1 MTAQTLRIGLTAT
14 GGDMVVSALSLR
26 QNNQLKFHITTFNSQ
41 HSEII
46 DRIADNFYT
55 VPDGSSPNT
64 PAIIECVKKNG
75 IQVLMPWSDEEAIAL
90 SEAKEKFERID
101 ARCL

>member
-14 GGDMVVSALSLR
+14 GGDMVVSALLSLR
-26 QNNQLKFHITTFNSQ
+26 QNNQVKFHITAFNSQ

-55 VPDGSSPNT
+55 VPVGSSPEYV
-64 PAIIECVKKNG
+64 PAMIECVKKPT
-75 IQVLMPWSDEEAIAL
+75 ILIP
-90 SEAKEKFERID
+90 
-101 ARCL
+101 